1 MFARYNHQWFVDA
14 ALRVLWTFVQAFAA
28 VAVAVN
34 SVSGLKAAAVAGLA
48 AALSALKSIIGAPLP
63 WPTIDN
69 TPEG

>member
-1 MFARYNHQWFVDA
+1 MFTPVWFRDA

-48 AALSALKSIIGAPLP
+48 AALSAVKSIIGAPLP

-69 TPEG
+69 NPPEG